1 MITAFVLITAVVAIF
16 LSGACA
22 HLAAEDGLEAYWMV
36 SLVLLV
42 FGAFGIYALIVG
54 K

>member
-1 MITAFVLITAVVAIF
+1 MITAFVALLVVVQIWFSGFFASMAVYERSQSMRV
-16 LSGACA
+16 
-22 HLAAEDGLEAYWMV
+22 V
-36 SLVLLV
+36 SLVLLA

>member
-1 MITAFVLITAVVAIF
+1 MTAFVALLSVVLIWFSGFFAAVSVYERSQF
-16 LSGACA
+16 LRV
-22 HLAAEDGLEAYWMV
+22 L
-36 SLVLLV
+36 SLVALA